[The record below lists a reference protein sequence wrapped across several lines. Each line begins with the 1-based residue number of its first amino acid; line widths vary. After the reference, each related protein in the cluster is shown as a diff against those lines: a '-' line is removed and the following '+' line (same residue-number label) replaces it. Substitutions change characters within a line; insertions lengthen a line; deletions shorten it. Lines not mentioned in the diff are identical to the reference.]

1 MRPPGAEMHRG
12 SSESRTP
19 SFGESPPEQLA
30 GELSAMIVTQSSG
43 ESPDARPADGV
54 GRASPGSSSSGGEK
68 LKSLQRGLLN
78 DVPTDSLDLQQ
89 LVRTGERTKVWRA
102 RWRDTGEQVTVKAID
117 VGSAEL
123 ELDLKDDLRRE
134 VDSLRDCRH
143 PNVVSFHLS
152 YVDEGRLWVV
162 MAYHH
167 AVSIRELLSSGLAE
181 CSIRYVCTAVLSGL
195 AYIHG
200 MGKTHRYVKGANIL
214 LDREGAVRLGDFGV
228 AEQLSTLTRN
238 KATIGTPYWMAP
250 EVVLRPRD
258 APTATA
264 HAKSDVWSLGI
275 TAIEMMEILPPH
287 ASSLSPVRV
296 LKAIAEGPP
305 PTFSWSKPSELLRSF
320 TTACLARDMAKRPTA
335 EECLQHAFLRPS
347 AAKVQEDA
355 AAAAARSEL
364 LARRE
369 QILIEQA
376 EAAGDVAADGDVQ
389 PAGVL
394 LDESL
399 PLENTGSGNRGD
411 GPTAA
416 TPDDFEGLLLEG
428 ERPAGTAAARPSGR
442 SSLGS
447 SFGSNQTRGESW
459 VPDVAP
465 LSSPLVARTGQATTS
480 AQLVRPTWQLDAD
493 ATQCPGCQRRFNL
506 FTLRKHHCRGCGVIF
521 CAGCSRFVVQLD
533 PQVAATLRVPADEPQ
548 RTWCAVYLPT
558 PRNLSCPGNLSE
570 ARFCRPRNSNV
581 AMRAG
586 WIYPFVCPVVCFY
599 EQLLT
604 LV

>member
-1 MRPPGAEMHRG
+1 M
-12 SSESRTP
+12 SRTP

-30 GELSAMIVTQSSG
+30 GELSAMIMAQSSG
-43 ESPDARPADGV
+43 ESPDSRPADGV
-54 GRASPGSSSSGGEK
+54 GRASPGSSSGGEK

-167 AVSIRELLSSGLAE
+167 AVSIRELLSSGLSE

-195 AYIHG
+195 AYIHA

-275 TAIEMMEILPPH
+275 TAIEMTEILPPH

-305 PTFSWSKPSELLRSF
+305 PTFSWAQPSELLRSF
-320 TTACLARDMAKRPTA
+320 TAACLARDMAKRPTA
-335 EECLQHAFLRPS
+335 KECLQHAFLRPS
-347 AAKVQEDA
+347 AADVQEEA
-355 AAAAARSEL
+355 AAASARSEL

-369 QILIEQA
+369 QILIQQA

-399 PLENTGSGNRGD
+399 PLETSSRDGED

-416 TPDDFEGLLLEG
+416 SPDDFEGLLLEG
-428 ERPAGTAAARPSGR
+428 ERPIGTAAARASTR
-442 SSLGS
+442 SSQGS
-447 SFGSNQTRGESW
+447 SVGSTARGETW

-465 LSSPLVARTGQATTS
+465 PPSPFVAHSGQATGS
-480 AQLVRPTWQLDAD
+480 VQLVRPTWQPDAD

-506 FTLRKHHCRGCGVIF
+506 FTLRKHHCRGCGIVF
-521 CAGCSRFVVQLD
+521 CARCSRFVVQLNA
-533 PQVAATLRVPADEPQ
+533 QVAATLRVPADEPQ
-548 RTWCAVYLPT
+548 RTWCAAHPPA
-558 PRNLSCPGNLSE
+558 PRSLRYRAACLGRCNAAIDCELVGSVNLSTRLS
-570 ARFCRPRNSNV
+570 V
-581 AMRAG
+581 
-586 WIYPFVCPVVCFY
+586 
-599 EQLLT
+599 
-604 LV
+604 

>member
-1 MRPPGAEMHRG
+1 MRPPGAELHRG
-12 SSESRTP
+12 SSESRIK
-19 SFGESPPEQLA
+19 SFGNSPPENLGS
-30 GELSAMIVTQSSG
+30 GELSAIVLQDSSKSPNSTQATG
-43 ESPDARPADGV
+43 GV
-54 GRASPGSSSSGGEK
+54 GSASPGSSSGGER

-143 PNVVSFHLS
+143 PNVVCFHLS

-167 AVSIRELLSSGLAE
+167 AVSIRELLSSGLTE
-181 CSIRYVCTAVLSGL
+181 NSIRYVCAAVLKGL
-195 AYIHG
+195 AYIHA

-258 APTATA
+258 APTATF

-275 TAIEMMEILPPH
+275 TAIEMAEILPPH
-287 ASSLSPVRV
+287 ASALSPVRV

-305 PTFSWSKPSELLRSF
+305 PTFSWSQPSEALRSF
-320 TTACLARDMAKRPTA
+320 TTACLVRDVTKRPTA
-335 EECLQHAFLRPS
+335 EECLRHDFLRLGTVGMGED
-347 AAKVQEDA
+347 KV
-355 AAAAARSEL
+355 AAAARTEL

-369 QILIEQA
+369 QVLIEQT
-376 EAAGDVAADGDVQ
+376 EASGDVAGEVADVDVQ

-394 LDESL
+394 IDESL
-399 PLENTGSGNRGD
+399 PLEESNEPSGSLAG
-411 GPTAA
+411 TAS
-416 TPDDFEGLLLEG
+416 PDEFEGLLTGKPHLAVG
-428 ERPAGTAAARPSGR
+428 DTSVTRPSRSSRG

-447 SFGSNQTRGESW
+447 LGALEAGASDG
-459 VPDVAP
+459 AP
-465 LSSPLVARTGQATTS
+465 LPSPSVTQ
-480 AQLVRPTWQLDAD
+480 VRPAWQPDAD
-493 ATQCPGCQRRFNL
+493 ATQCPCCQRHFNP
-506 FTLRKHHCRGCGVIF
+506 FTLRKHHCRACGVVF
-521 CAGCSRFVVQLD
+521 CAACSRFVVQPE
-533 PQVAATLRVPADEPQ
+533 PQVAAILRVPADEPQ
-548 RTWCAVYLPT
+548 RTWYAVYPGSSFAT
-558 PRNLSCPGNLSE
+558 PSSFGQP
-570 ARFCRPRNSNV
+570 
-581 AMRAG
+581 AG
-586 WIYPFVCPVVCFY
+586 QKSYVQSHVQCFDFY
-599 EQLLT
+599 
-604 LV
+604 